1 VLGEYPFHHGRVDV
15 LPTRDDHVFDSVSDL
30 QVAVSVQPAGV
41 PGVQP
46 AAAHR
51 PGRGLRPGP
60 VTPAPR
66 PDGSSNSRALDKLYD
81 TAASWMLNTASTS
94 ALLGIA
100 SISARMLPAATSNP
114 GSAIKRS
121 ADAATASAENSS
133 GVNPRAVPTPVQRAV
148 FMNWSAP

>member
-1 VLGEYPFHHGRVDV
+1 
-15 LPTRDDHVFDSVSDL
+15 
-30 QVAVSVQPAGV
+30 
-41 PGVQP
+41 
-46 AAAHR
+46 
-51 PGRGLRPGP
+51 
-60 VTPAPR
+60 
-66 PDGSSNSRALDKLYD
+66 
-81 TAASWMLNTASTS
+81 MLNTASTS